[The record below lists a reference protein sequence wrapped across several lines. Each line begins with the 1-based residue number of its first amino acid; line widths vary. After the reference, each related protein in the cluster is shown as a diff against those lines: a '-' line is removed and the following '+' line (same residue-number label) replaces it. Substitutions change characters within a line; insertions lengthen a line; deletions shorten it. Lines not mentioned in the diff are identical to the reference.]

1 MYFSSALNAYNVYC
15 TLHIAHTLEN
25 MNIIALRHEYR
36 HEYTK
41 VYNQITL
48 TPCYRV
54 FSLSNKP
61 IFKVSGLTGFELLKV
76 NSYVTAGS
84 FYAFKNNNDIFS
96 TCLYVWTDMVK

>member
-1 MYFSSALNAYNVYC
+1 
-15 TLHIAHTLEN
+15 
-25 MNIIALRHEYR
+25 MNIQRFIIKLLARLVIEF
-36 HEYTK
+36 
-41 VYNQITL
+41 
-48 TPCYRV
+48 